1 MKNSVLDVIVVGAG
15 FAGLSASYY
24 LKKYGLDHLVFD
36 RGKIGESWRSQ
47 RWDSFKLNSVNKLN
61 RLPGLV
67 YENDNPDGFDKAGSF
82 ISSFEEYV
90 SKYDLPVSENCIV
103 TSIEKPGEFFN
114 VTVLSNNGIKNYS
127 CRQVIIASGY
137 ASEKL
142 IPSFAKDV
150 PANIKQFHTSEYRNP
165 AQLPEGGVLVVG
177 SAQSGVQIAED
188 LVEAGRKVYLST
200 SMVARVPRWYRGKDI
215 MVWLLEMKFFDMKA
229 EDVKDPVMLKL
240 KPPQI
245 TGTGG
250 SKYTISLQALAKKGV
265 VILGKTDRVDTKN
278 IFFQPNA
285 AMHVKFADGFSLKV
299 KEMID
304 GFIVQNQIEAERPQ
318 PDEADRP
325 DVNADCA
332 SSVDS
337 LNFEKDDL
345 RSIIWSTGFH
355 GDFSYIKLPVFD
367 EEGNLKQ
374 KHSASVIPGLYF
386 LGLPWLRNRKSVVL
400 VGIKE
405 DAEFVVDAIN
415 NHIKANSGSV
425 SMAV

>member
-1 MKNSVLDVIVVGAG
+1 MS
-15 FAGLSASYY
+15 
-24 LKKYGLDHLVFD
+24 FD

-61 RLPGLV
+61 GLPGLE
-67 YENDNPDGFDKAGSF
+67 YQKNNPDDFGTGTSF

-90 SKYDLPVSENCIV
+90 SKYDLPVAENSKVI
-103 TSIEKPGEFFN
+103 SIEKPGEFFN
-114 VTVLSNNGIKNYS
+114 VTVISNNDTKNYS
-127 CRQVIIASGY
+127 CRQVIIASGS
-137 ASEKL
+137 ASEKM
-142 IPSFAKDV
+142 IPSLAKDV
-150 PANIKQFHTSEYRNP
+150 PPSIKQLHTSEYRNP
-165 AQLPEGGVLVVG
+165 GQLPEGGVLVVG

-188 LVEAGRKVYLST
+188 LVNAGRKVYLST

-229 EDVKDPVMLKL
+229 EDVKDPVMLKM

-245 TGTGG
+245 TGIGG

-265 VILGKTDRVDTKN
+265 VILGKTDQVDKKN

-285 AMHVKFADGFSLKV
+285 AMHVKFADGFSIKV

-304 GFIVQNQIEAERPQ
+304 GFIMQNQIEAEPPQ
-318 PDEADRP
+318 PDEADKP
-325 DVNADCA
+325 DENAECA
-332 SSVDS
+332 SSVNS

-367 EEGNLKQ
+367 KEGNLKQ
-374 KHSASVIPGLYF
+374 KDSVSVIPGLYF
-386 LGLPWLRNRKSVVL
+386 LGLPWLRNRKSVIL

-405 DAEFVVDAIN
+405 DAEFVADTIN

-425 SMAV
+425 IMAV